1 MERLWAAWRSAYVT
15 STAGGGEITFE
26 GGGSLFRR
34 ILESGLPDEQ
44 TRIVWRGEHN
54 FTILNAYPY
63 TSGHVM
69 VMPYREVGELED
81 LSEEEA
87 AELWLAVTQAV
98 VAIKAAYNPHG
109 INVGL
114 NLGEAAGAGVP
125 SHLHVH
131 VLPRWSADSN
141 FMTAVAETRVLP
153 ESLDEAWRKLR
164 AAWPA
169 S

>member
-15 STAGGGEITFE
+15 AAADGKPTLEGE
-26 GGGSLFRR
+26 GSLFRQ
-34 ILESGLPDEQ
+34 ILESGLPDEK

-54 FTILNAYPY
+54 FAILNAYPY
-63 TSGHVM
+63 TSGHVL

-81 LSEEEA
+81 LRDDEA
-87 AELWLAVTQAV
+87 AEMWSAVTSAV
-98 VAIKAAYNPHG
+98 EAIKAAYRPHG
-109 INVGL
+109 INIGL
-114 NLGEAAGAGVP
+114 NLGEAAGAGLP

-153 ESLDEAWRKLR
+153 ESLDDAWRKLR
-164 AAWPA
+164 AAWP